1 MLTVMRRGLLWCGVI
16 GAAFFVLTF
25 LVLGAVRGEGYD
37 PMRHPVSSLQLG
49 EHGWTQTANFVITGL
64 LLVAF
69 AVGLRGDGAASGKA
83 LPILAGVIGVGLI
96 GAGVFET
103 SPVNDYPPGA
113 PTAMTT
119 AGTLH
124 DVFSMGFFL
133 GLPIACLVMAYRC
146 ARARRWGWLVY
157 SVLTAV
163 AFLALF
169 VVTSTGFTTPP
180 DPDIAPISGLLQR
193 VTIVV
198 GLAWI
203 VALAIDTMRRSPV
216 VPQH

>member
-1 MLTVMRRGLLWCGVI
+1 MRRGLLWCGVI
-16 GAAFFVLTF
+16 GVVFFIATF

-49 EHGWTQTANFVITGL
+49 GQGWTQTANFVITGL

-69 AVGLRGDGAASGKA
+69 GFGLGLAGEGKA
-83 LPILAGVIGVGLI
+83 LPILVAVMGIGLT

-103 SPVNDYPPGA
+103 SPVNDYPVGTPSV
-113 PTAMTT
+113 MTT
-119 AGTLH
+119 EGTLH
-124 DVFSMGFFL
+124 DVFSIGFFL
-133 GLPIACLVMAYRC
+133 GLPIACFVMAYRC
-146 ARARRWGWLVY
+146 ARARRRGRLVY
-157 SVLTAV
+157 SLVTGV
-163 AFLALF
+163 AFLVLF
-169 VVTSTGFTTPP
+169 VVTSTGFTDPP
-180 DPDIAPISGLLQR
+180 NPGITPISGLLQR

-203 VALAIDTMRRSPV
+203 AALAIGTLSTSRRRTV